1 MALIKCPEC
10 GKEVSNNAEACP
22 NCGCSLKPSTTHF
35 SLVLVG
41 CVISV
46 LIVLLSLNTLN
57 SNFDYIMNGSGS
69 IDKLLEISTPDIIIL
84 AGGLLSL
91 ISSVLQAV
99 NRQRKSKGLNTA
111 SMILSAV
118 SIVFA
123 GLFFTSLMTREM
135 SRITAVPFMIVPNI
149 LLLIAGNSAAKN
161 L

>member
-10 GKEVSNNAEACP
+10 GKEVSNNAKACP
-22 NCGCSLKPSTTHF
+22 NCGCSLKPSSTHF

-46 LIVLLSLNTLN
+46 LIVLLSLVTLIN
-57 SNFDYIMNGSGS
+57 NFDYIMNSSGS
-69 IDKLLEISTPDIIIL
+69 IDKLLEISTPTIIIM
-84 AGGLLSL
+84 AGGLLPL
-91 ISSVLQAV
+91 ISSVLQTV

-118 SIVFA
+118 SFVFA
-123 GLFFTSLMTREM
+123 GLLIMTRETTWIM
-135 SRITAVPFMIVPNI
+135 VVPLMIVPPI

>member
-22 NCGCSLKPSTTHF
+22 NCGYSLKPSTTHF

-46 LIVLLSLNTLN
+46 LIVLGSLVTLIN
-57 SNFDYIMNGSGS
+57 NYDYIMNSSGS
-69 IDKLLEISTPDIIIL
+69 IDKLLEISTPDIIIM

-111 SMILSAV
+111 SMILLAV
-118 SIVFA
+118 SLVFA
-123 GLFFTSLMTREM
+123 GLLFMTCETTRKPAAFF
-135 SRITAVPFMIVPNI
+135 VIVPNI

>member
-10 GKEVSNNAEACP
+10 GKEVSNNAKACP
-22 NCGCSLKPSTTHF
+22 NCGCSLKTSSTHF

-46 LIVLLSLNTLN
+46 LIVLLSLVTLIN
-57 SNFDYIMNGSGS
+57 NFDYIMNGSGS
-69 IDKLLEISTPDIIIL
+69 IDKLLEISTPTIIIM
-84 AGGLLSL
+84 AGGLLPL
-91 ISSVLQAV
+91 ISSVLQTV

-118 SIVFA
+118 SFVFA
-123 GLFFTSLMTREM
+123 GLLIMTRETTWIM
-135 SRITAVPFMIVPNI
+135 VVPLMMVPPI